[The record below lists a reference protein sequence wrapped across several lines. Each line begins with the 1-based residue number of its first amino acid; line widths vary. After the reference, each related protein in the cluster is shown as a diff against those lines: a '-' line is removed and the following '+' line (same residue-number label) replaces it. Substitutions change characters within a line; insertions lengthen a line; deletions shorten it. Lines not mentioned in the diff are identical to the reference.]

1 MSDISIEK
9 TNEIAQKNNLFTFE
23 NDWALILLLILFL
36 GNKDKGDEENV

>member
-23 NDWALILLLILFL
+23 NDWALILFLILCL
-36 GNKDKGDEENV
+36 GNKTKGDEKYV